1 MNKTKSI
8 LLEEKFVSEYIED
21 IVNDF
26 KIKTSSVKDYKYHHN
41 TSYSDAT
48 SIIRNGILSIRELT
62 RLGIKNYSNNLLD
75 VMSDTSSHVN
85 GADAISLA
93 VVGLDDLYREEFEYD
108 PYSPTN
114 VDFLISGDILT
125 YRNTINYGNEYLSF
139 SSINPD
145 KFRAVDVRL
154 LKYLEIEKRER
165 KIINN
170 DKYIPLL
177 LEKYNQLRDIALAL
191 KEKKLDIPFREM
203 SYDKEISLD
212 IERVSE
218 LPKIMLK
225 K

>member
-1 MNKTKSI
+1 MNKIKSI
-8 LLEEKFVSEYIED
+8 LLEEQFVSEYIED

-145 KFRAVDVRL
+145 KFRAVDIRL

-165 KIINN
+165 KIIIN
-170 DKYIPLL
+170 DKHITLL
-177 LEKYNQLRDIALAL
+177 LEKYNQLMNIALAL